1 MPDFCFSRLWGDRG
15 WLGCN
20 ELSKWGI
27 VPLRGRLALL
37 TCLALG
43 TWRQL
48 EHLCLIIEHEREKW
62 KPIYKRALKR
72 RCGHTWPYNGY
83 HGCWNLTV
91 TLVRITRSKQQR
103 GTCVNGGK
111 INTARYEGG
120 PFLSCFV
127 SIWALP
133 ERGGDVKACQDGLGT
148 FFTLACLTEGG
159 SKAIW
164 ALPI

>member
-37 TCLALG
+37 TCRALG

-62 KPIYKRALKR
+62 KPIYKRALKKC
-72 RCGHTWPYNGY
+72 CGHTWPYNGY
-83 HGCWNLTV
+83 HGCWNVTV
-91 TLVRITRSKQQR
+91 TLVQITRSKQQQR
-103 GTCVNGGK
+103 DTWVNGGI
-111 INTARYEGG
+111 INTARYKTRSNELMDRLFNGKG
-120 PFLSCFV
+120 SD
-127 SIWALP
+127 SRRWWIW
-133 ERGGDVKACQDGLGT
+133 
-148 FFTLACLTEGG
+148 TE
-159 SKAIW
+159 IYNQ
-164 ALPI
+164 